1 MKVLKFNKDDEMNEI
16 EISCKNSKM
25 IKKKLEVNTNEK
37 GFNELDCV
45 YTWNLEDIEI
55 KCFGYTEGDDSLKNN
70 HNLPIENDSKFH
82 LYGCLFL
89 VAFYNNKIRDLHI
102 SEYALLSYG
111 YDEID
116 DINDDLDHNIDD
128 LDHLDHNLEI
138 DDDINDDLNHNIDD
152 NNDNDNDND
161 DSQLKLNSD
170 YSSELE
176 IDTHNY

>member
-16 EISCKNSKM
+16 EISCKNIKT
-25 IKKKLEVNTNEK
+25 IKKKLEENTNDK

-55 KCFGYTEGDDSLKNN
+55 KCYGYTEGDDSLKNN

-102 SEYALLSYG
+102 SEYAMLSYG

-116 DINDDLDHNIDD
+116 DINDDSDHNIYD
-128 LDHLDHNLEI
+128 LDQNLEI

-152 NNDNDNDND
+152 N
-161 DSQLKLNSD
+161 SQLKLNSD